1 MNTNNFYEPHTHKDP
16 SFPII
21 FHLDTMQKY
30 QSNFLPHWHES
41 LEILYILHGT
51 INVLADA
58 ASVTA
63 GKDEIIVINSN
74 NVHYIQT
81 LAEESQ
87 YYCLIIDRKFC
98 EEFNLDTGEVV
109 FQRQIQDHEL
119 GDKFKII
126 NEEFHLRKSLYKA
139 KIKATAMD
147 LVISLYR
154 NYTVAE
160 SSLSRQIKNDKIEI
174 IKKAIRYIQSNYT
187 QAITIT
193 SISAEIGI
201 SKYYF
206 CRIFKEITGY
216 TTVSFLNIVKC
227 NNAKK
232 LLQSGKY
239 GVEEAA
245 LLSGFDNLSYFSKT
259 YKKHMGNLPSSDL
272 LPSATRGI
280 SD

>member
-87 YYCLIIDRKFC
+87 YYCLIIDRNFC

-119 GDKFKII
+119 GEKFKII
-126 NEEFHLRKSLYKA
+126 NEEFHLQKSLYKA
-139 KIKATAMD
+139 KIKAAAMD

>member
-87 YYCLIIDRKFC
+87 YYCLIIDRNFC

-119 GDKFKII
+119 GEKFKLI

-154 NYTVAE
+154 NYTVTE

>member
-21 FHLDTMQKY
+21 FHMDTMQKY

-119 GDKFKII
+119 GEKFKII

-139 KIKATAMD
+139 KIKAEAMD